1 VLDRNIPLM
10 FHHIER
16 RYEYFLPVTP
26 PVEECLLVP
35 FHIQGKAVGTIW
47 AVAHSDRRKF
57 DAEDMRQLIS
67 LSRFASSAHQVIESL
82 DLLEKHAA
90 ALRQSEYSLHEMID
104 ALPAAIYTTDVEG
117 RLTHF
122 NRACIEL
129 SGRTPVLGSDCWCVS
144 WKLYRADGTPLP
156 HDECPM
162 AIALK
167 EGRAVCDQ
175 MIILERPNG
184 SRALIRPY
192 PTLLRDCDGK
202 IVGGINMLMDVTESS
217 EAELARLAAIVES
230 SDDAIVSKTLD
241 GVITSWNRSAERM
254 FGYTEAEAI
263 GRHISLIIPAER
275 RSEENE
281 VLARL
286 RRGEKI
292 DHFETERQT
301 KDGRRL
307 NISLTVSPIKDR
319 NGKIVGAS
327 KIARDITERKQT
339 EKELRKA
346 KREAEVASR
355 AKDKFLATLSHE
367 LRTPLNAIIGWSYL
381 MRESLEDVGF
391 LKRALDVVDRNTK
404 NLIELIADLLDV
416 SRVVSGHLELD
427 FAEIRF
433 ENLVS
438 FAVDSARPQ
447 AEAKEL
453 DLTYESAL
461 DNEGAK
467 VRGDEARLQQVV
479 NNLLGNAIKFT
490 PAHGVVTVRLSKT
503 LDKVVLAVTDTGKG
517 IAKEFMPR
525 IFDPF
530 SQAEPASGSRGLGL
544 GLSICRNFV
553 EAHCGSIRAH
563 SDGPG
568 RGAVFTVELPLIASA
583 RNVGAEH
590 LVEESFSPTID
601 IMPNTRLQGV
611 TVLAVD
617 DNADAQD
624 LLQTILERS
633 GAVASVVGSG
643 REALNVLR
651 RLQPD
656 VLLIDLAMPDM
667 SGIELLNKI
676 RALAPESGGIT
687 PAIALSAYGRNED
700 RARSLRAGF
709 DRYFA
714 KPFNPNEVIS
724 ALRHLASMGKPS

>member
-1 VLDRNIPLM
+1 M

-35 FHIQGKAVGTIW
+35 FYVQGKAVGTIW

-67 LSRFASSAHQVIESL
+67 LTGFASSAYQVIESL
-82 DLLEKHAA
+82 DLFEKHAA
-90 ALRQSEYSLHEMID
+90 ELRQSEGTLREMID

-144 WKLYRADGTPLP
+144 WKLYRPDGTPLP

-175 MIILERPNG
+175 MLILERPNG

-192 PTLLRDCDGK
+192 PSLLRDCDGK
-202 IVGGINMLMDVTESS
+202 IVGGINMLMDVTESR
-217 EAELARLAAIVES
+217 EAELASRRLATIVES

-254 FGYTEAEAI
+254 FGHTAAEAI

-275 RSEENE
+275 RSEEND

-292 DHFETERQT
+292 DHFETGRQT

-307 NISLTVSPIKDR
+307 DISLTVSPIKDR
-319 NGKIVGAS
+319 DGRIVGAS
-327 KIARDITERKQT
+327 KVARDITERKQI
-339 EKELRKA
+339 EKELREA
-346 KREAEVASR
+346 KREAEAANR

-367 LRTPLNAIIGWSYL
+367 LRTPLNAIIGWSNL
-381 MRESLEDVGF
+381 MRESLEDMGF

-404 NLIELIADLLDV
+404 NLIELIADLLDM

-433 ENLVS
+433 EDLVS

-453 DLTYESAL
+453 DLTYEITL
-461 DNEGAK
+461 DDEGTK

-530 SQAEPASGSRGLGL
+530 SQAEPAASDSRGLGL

-553 EAHCGSIRAH
+553 EAHGGSIRAH

-583 RNVGAEH
+583 RDVGAER

-601 IMPNTRLQGV
+601 IMPNTRLQGL

-617 DNADAQD
+617 DNTDARD

-651 RLQPD
+651 RLRPD
-656 VLLIDLAMPDM
+656 VLLVDLAMPDM
-667 SGIELLNKI
+667 SGIELLNKV
-676 RALAPESGGIT
+676 RALPPEDGGLT

-700 RARSLRAGF
+700 RAGSLRAGF